1 MGSTLSRQLTGE
13 IVYGIMPVLS
23 ALEAGRRNIYRLLV
37 VESNEMKERKVAA
50 SVERARFLAKS
61 QGAHILSVSRH
72 DLNMFTGN
80 RPHQG
85 LALDC
90 SPLDLTPIIQPPT
103 QKPGKKFPERKHAF
117 WLALDEITDSQ
128 NLGAI
133 ARSAFFLGIDGMIV
147 CSKNTAPINAFA
159 SKASAGALEYLVV
172 HNVLNLPIFLVRC
185 SEKGWI
191 ILGAANSN
199 STIETQNYK
208 LNNPT
213 ILVVGNEG
221 TGLRTSVRR
230 VCTDLIMIA
239 AGITG
244 QELRYVDSLNVSV
257 ATGILIN
264 ELLKT

>member
-1 MGSTLSRQLTGE
+1 MFIHMRFPRIATLINDNSLSNRMKNNKTTIELQSVKYRNLKSFEESYGSALHKGLAGE
-13 IVYGIMPVLS
+13 IIFGVSPVLS
-23 ALEAGRRNIYRLLV
+23 ALIAGRRNFYRLLV
-37 VESNEMKERKVAA
+37 VNSSEIKNPKNAA
-50 SVERARFLAKS
+50 AINRARFLAESKGT
-61 QGAHILSVSRH
+61 QTFSVSRH

-90 SPLDLTPIIQPPT
+90 SPLDLVPIIQPPIHKPK
-103 QKPGKKFPERKHAF
+103 QKNSTRQHAF

-133 ARSAFFLGIDGMIV
+133 ARSVFFLGIDGMIV

-185 SEKGWI
+185 SENGWI

-199 STIETQNYK
+199 STIETQNH
-208 LNNPT
+208 N
-213 ILVVGNEG
+213 
-221 TGLRTSVRR
+221 
-230 VCTDLIMIA
+230 
-239 AGITG
+239 
-244 QELRYVDSLNVSV
+244 
-257 ATGILIN
+257 
-264 ELLKT
+264 